1 MNPGGSS
8 RAPFPDRPIS
18 QVRLV
23 RGSTS
28 HRLLTFQD
36 MFGIGV
42 QEFGL
47 ILVVALLV
55 FGPKRLP
62 ELARMLG
69 RGMGEFR
76 RASNDL
82 RQSLALDDL
91 QNDLRRDLH
100 SAQSML
106 KPDARTD
113 AKSDSSIDR
122 PAQAGDE
129 VPSPHS
135 ETTAPATREKHQ
147 GELPLGNDHEHHSIP
162 ETIPESMPETMPES
176 EPTREPMPESESESG
191 REPESESRPTPSGV
205 RADATDSE
213 RG

>member
-1 MNPGGSS
+1 
-8 RAPFPDRPIS
+8 
-18 QVRLV
+18 
-23 RGSTS
+23 
-28 HRLLTFQD
+28 
-36 MFGIGV
+36 MFGIGL

-91 QNDLRRDLH
+91 QNDLRRDLD
-100 SAQSML
+100 SARSML
-106 KPDARTD
+106 KPDGKTKTD
-113 AKSDSSIDR
+113 SGADR

-129 VPSPHS
+129 LPVTPKPLGETKPHTRPTS
-135 ETTAPATREKHQ
+135 EPDKHQ
-147 GELPLGNDHEHHSIP
+147 GELPLGNDYEHHSG
-162 ETIPESMPETMPES
+162 S
-176 EPTREPMPESESESG
+176 
-191 REPESESRPTPSGV
+191 EPESESVPEPDAERGSDAAAEARSAPKSDSAAKSSPSSQNDVAARPKDE
-205 RADATDSE
+205 AESE
-213 RG
+213 RE

>member
-1 MNPGGSS
+1 
-8 RAPFPDRPIS
+8 
-18 QVRLV
+18 
-23 RGSTS
+23 
-28 HRLLTFQD
+28 
-36 MFGIGV
+36 MFGIGI

-91 QNDLRRDLH
+91 EKDIRRDLN
-100 SAQSML
+100 SAKSLL
-106 KPDARTD
+106 KPDLMSST
-113 AKSDSSIDR
+113 KSDPAMER
-122 PAQAGDE
+122 PAQAGDGLDAASTP
-129 VPSPHS
+129 VS
-135 ETTAPATREKHQ
+135 EPAVASREKHP
-147 GELPLGNDHEHHSIP
+147 GELPLGNDHEHHP
-162 ETIPESMPETMPES
+162 DS
-176 EPTREPMPESESESG
+176 EPDSEPASAAEPKPRSSSETEDLAVPSDG
-191 REPESESRPTPSGV
+191 ASGV
-205 RADATDSE
+205 SGASDAE

>member
-1 MNPGGSS
+1 
-8 RAPFPDRPIS
+8 
-18 QVRLV
+18 
-23 RGSTS
+23 
-28 HRLLTFQD
+28 LLLDFLF

-55 FGPKRLP
+55 FGPKKLP

-91 QNDLRRDLH
+91 QNDLRKDLH

-106 KPDARTD
+106 KPDLKSILKTD
-113 AKSDSSIDR
+113 PADDR
-122 PAQAGDE
+122 PPQAGDE
-129 VPSPHS
+129 VDPH
-135 ETTAPATREKHQ
+135 P
-147 GELPLGNDHEHHSIP
+147 GELPLGNDHEHHP
-162 ETIPESMPETMPES
+162 
-176 EPTREPMPESESESG
+176 EPTDESTPKASG
-191 REPESESRPTPSGV
+191 AGASSVAPSDTSLGTT
-205 RADATDSE
+205 ATTATDATDATDTSPNASATDASNHE
-213 RG
+213 PATTSSSPSTRHSTEPKRG

>member
-1 MNPGGSS
+1 
-8 RAPFPDRPIS
+8 
-18 QVRLV
+18 
-23 RGSTS
+23 
-28 HRLLTFQD
+28 

-47 ILVVALLV
+47 ILIVALLV

-91 QNDLRRDLH
+91 QNDLRRDLK
-100 SAQSML
+100 STTQSML
-106 KPDARTD
+106 KPDAQSR
-113 AKSDSSIDR
+113 SSEDR

-129 VPSPHS
+129 IHAPNQDPA
-135 ETTAPATREKHQ
+135 APAETEKHH
-147 GELPLGNDHEHHSIP
+147 GELPLGNDDEHHDLS
-162 ETIPESMPETMPES
+162 EAEAES
-176 EPTREPMPESESESG
+176 EPKTESG
-191 REPESESRPTPSGV
+191 PTPSGV
-205 RADATDSE
+205 TGDAADSG